1 MKICIVVPHFLPH
14 VGGGELLWYDIAKG
28 LQNEGHE
35 VRVIT
40 SSSGMIQGNKD
51 YQGINTY
58 YYPWI
63 LFCGHPIVKARDI
76 KPHIQWADIVHT
88 TMFTTATKT
97 RCLSKKYK
105 KPCILTIYEVL
116 GNKWFWFE
124 TSKFKAALFKLY
136 ELMLCTQHFTAF
148 HAISGATKRDYNRF
162 CGKNR
167 NVTKI
172 YCGVD
177 VPKIDEIRKEKIN
190 IKEYFGLKNDDK
202 CFLYFGRPAPNK
214 GVFVLEEAIN
224 KLNNMTKL
232 PKNIKFCWLLAKDP
246 EEQREKLLDL
256 MEKHHI
262 TDRVVIKPSV
272 KRHELF
278 KIIIEADWIIVPSI
292 TEGFGFSAAEAC
304 SLGSKIIYSSGGS
317 LPEVVFGEA
326 LMFENRN
333 AVDLAEKI
341 YKVIQEG
348 DRAFEYI
355 PEKKFD
361 KELMTR
367 EIIKLYK
374 SVLKE

>member
-14 VGGGELLWYDIAKG
+14 VGGGELLWFDIAKG
-28 LQNEGHE
+28 LQKEGHE

-40 SSSGMIQGNKD
+40 SSSGGIQGNEP

-58 YYPWI
+58 YYSWR
-63 LFCGHPIVKARDI
+63 LFCGHPIVKAGDI
-76 KPHIQWADIVHT
+76 KVHIQWADIVHT
-88 TMFTTATKT
+88 TMFTPATKT
-97 RCLSKKYK
+97 RLLSKRYK

-124 TSKFKAALFKLY
+124 TSKIKAALFEIY
-136 ELMLCTQHFTAF
+136 ERMICTQCFTAF
-148 HAISGATKRDYNRF
+148 HAISGATKRDYKRF
-162 CGKNR
+162 CGNNR

-172 YCGVD
+172 YCGVEMPD
-177 VPKIDEIRKEKIN
+177 MDEINQEKIN
-190 IKEYFGLKNDDK
+190 IKEYFGLKEDEK

-214 GVFVLEEAIN
+214 GVFVLEEAIK
-224 KLNNMTKL
+224 KLNDKEKI
-232 PKNIKFCWLLAKDP
+232 PKNVKFCWLLAKDP
-246 EEQREKLLDL
+246 AEQREKLMSL

-262 TDRVVIKPSV
+262 MDKIVIKSSV
-272 KRHELF
+272 KRKELF
-278 KIIIEADWIIVPSI
+278 KLIMEADWIIVPSV

-317 LPEVVFGEA
+317 LPEVVFGET

-341 YKVIQEG
+341 YKVIQER
-348 DRAFEYI
+348 DKAFDHI
-355 PEKKFD
+355 PVKKFD

-367 EIIKLYK
+367 ELIKLYQK
-374 SVLKE
+374 VLKE